1 MGQIT
6 FEIDN
11 SNDLQLLINIAE
23 KLGIKKFFITN
34 RETTKSSKNKK
45 LLQII
50 EKGVDVSNFG
60 DIEEWLRNERKDR
73 GINLENT

>member
-11 SNDLQLLINIAE
+11 SNDLELLINIAE
-23 KLGIKKFFITN
+23 KLGIRKFFITN
-34 RETTKSSKNKK
+34 REKTKSSKNKK

-73 GINLENT
+73 SINLENT

>member
-34 RETTKSSKNKK
+34 REKTKSSKNKK

-50 EKGVDVSNFG
+50 EKGVDISNFG
-60 DIEEWLRNERKDR
+60 NIEEWLRNERKDR
-73 GINLENT
+73 SINLENI

>member
-34 RETTKSSKNKK
+34 REKTKSSKNKK

-50 EKGVDVSNFG
+50 EKGVDISNFG
-60 DIEEWLRNERKDR
+60 NIEEWLRNERKDR
-73 GINLENT
+73 SINLENT